1 MSEVIQ
7 VIQGDC
13 VEVMPTLADKSVD
26 ASITVPAYAL
36 YLSGV
41 WIVALFLVLVWKNF
55 TIRG

>member
-1 MSEVIQ
+1 MSE

-36 YLSGV
+36 WLAGT
-41 WIVALFLVLVWKNF
+41 WIVALFLTLIFNKLPA
-55 TIRG
+55 R

>member
-1 MSEVIQ
+1 MSE

-26 ASITVPAYAL
+26 AIITVPAYAL

>member
-1 MSEVIQ
+1 MIV

-13 VEVMPTLADKSVD
+13 VEVMPSTLADKSVD

-41 WIVALFLVLVWKNF
+41 WIVALFLVLVWKNLP
-55 TIRG
+55 IRG